1 MKKLRPIG
9 GFVLGLALFLLSI
22 ELLSDAFS
30 LFGEEAAVKLLN
42 SAKNPFV
49 GLFIGILSTA
59 LAQSS
64 VAVISVTVVAVGS
77 GGIEPA
83 VGSGG
88 IIEPAVVYPIVMGA
102 NIGTTV
108 TNTIVSLSH
117 IRDREEFKRAI
128 GGATVHDFFNIILVA
143 IFFPLELLTGFMDK
157 ISNYFA
163 NAFQNVG
170 GLELASPLKQYFT
183 EPVSEFLGA
192 GIHKFGLAG
201 AEGWIVLIVAASF
214 LFVGLGILVHS
225 LKGLALDRADNVI
238 EKYIFKTS
246 TASLI
251 FGVLITIFV
260 QSSSIT
266 TSLAVPFVA
275 TGALSVAQIFPYVCG
290 ANIGITFTALL
301 AALAGGN
308 INGLIVALVH
318 FFFNVL
324 GVLIVFPIK
333 RLRAV
338 PVWLA
343 ERFGEI
349 ASRYRLLAIAY
360 MLVLFYAV
368 PLAVIMI
375 SQLF

>member
-1 MKKLRPIG
+1 MKNLRPIG

-30 LFGEEAAVKLLN
+30 LFGEDAAVKLLN

-64 VAVISVTVVAVGS
+64 VAVISVTVVAVGE
-77 GGIEPA
+77 GDID
-83 VGSGG
+83 
-88 IIEPAVVYPIVMGA
+88 PAVVYPIVMGA

-108 TNTIVSLSH
+108 TNTLVSLSH
-117 IRDREEFKRAI
+117 IRDREQFKRAI

-301 AALAGGN
+301 AALASGN

-333 RLRAV
+333 RLRAI